1 MPSHSSAEHNL
12 MELAAHDPAA
22 AQRVG
27 IKASV
32 AKEFV
37 VADKGRDLK
46 ALPKH
51 VPHKAMGG
59 PVSCDVYPKKFS
71 W

>member
-1 MPSHSSAEHNL
+1 MPSQSSAEHNL
-12 MELAAHDPAA
+12 MELVAHDPAA
-22 AQRVG
+22 AHRTG
-27 IKASV
+27 IKTSV

-37 VADKGRDLK
+37 AADKGRDLK
-46 ALPKH
+46 ALPKY

-59 PVSCDVYPKKFS
+59 PVSCDVYPAVFR